1 MRIFNVGLM
10 CDDAGNGWTDAVKLR
25 ATGGYL
31 QLRCGES
38 VAEFNQ
44 KLLQMTLDFRP
55 QLVILQ
61 IQAPNILYP
70 DVLNQISRIAFV
82 IEYSGDVRNGLPPH
96 YIQTGNCISMSCF
109 SNMRDVKLAR
119 EAGLKSEW
127 VEIGYDPEK
136 YKSWDV
142 PASTEVVAHFNDYG
156 DGFFPESKYRREVV
170 ETLRTNFG
178 DKFGVFGNFPGAN
191 SNFNHD
197 QILES
202 KNYCGAKIAISVS
215 HFCIPKYASDR
226 LIRALGSG
234 VFVLSHYFEGIE
246 EMYTVG
252 EHLDV
257 FHNLQELTEK
267 VNYYLEHE
275 DERKRIAA
283 AGQEYVK
290 RTYTF
295 ENMIDNLI
303 KLYEKWKT

>member
-10 CDDAGNGWTDAVKLR
+10 CDDAGNGWTEAVKRR
-25 ATGGYL
+25 ATDGYF

-55 QLVILQ
+55 QLIILQ

-82 IEYSGDVRNGLPPH
+82 IEYCGDVRHSLPNH
-96 YIQTGNCISMSCF
+96 YLETGRCISMSTF
-109 SNMRDVKLAR
+109 SNLRDVKLAR

-127 VEIGYDPEK
+127 VEIGYDPKK

-156 DGFFPESKYRREVV
+156 DGFFPLSKYRREVV
-170 ETLRTNFG
+170 ETMRNTFG
-178 DKFGVFGNFPGAN
+178 DRFGVFGNFPGAKG
-191 SNFNHD
+191 NFNSD
-197 QILES
+197 QISES
-202 KNYCGAKIAISVS
+202 KNYCGAKIALNVS
-215 HFCIPKYASDR
+215 HFCVEKYSSDR
-226 LIRALGSG
+226 LLRALGSG

-246 EMYTVG
+246 EMYKVG

-257 FHNLQELTEK
+257 FHNLQELVEK

-283 AGQEYVK
+283 AGQEYVR

-295 ENMIDNLI
+295 DNMIDNLI
-303 KLYEKWKT
+303 SLCKPLLP